1 MRTFSNA
8 SFPITRVGYSS
19 HMTWTRV
26 RLESLISRLVTRLD
40 KQLIRLGLDLELNT
54 KDLWIDLDLSPS
66 NRKRLDYL
74 AQVRDLK
81 VPYYR
86 YHCSDLTSAPVNA
99 TSWQP
104 IPQSTP
110 HSFCPSNHLFHHN
123 PAQYNSWPATIP
135 TTALSQ
141 DCQNAKTYLVLMR
154 RLLLSSA
161 AFMLAI
167 ALASAAPYSVSW

>member
-1 MRTFSNA
+1 
-8 SFPITRVGYSS
+8 
-19 HMTWTRV
+19 MTWTRV

-40 KQLIRLGLDLELNT
+40 KQLIRLGLDLDLNT
-54 KDLWIDLDLSPS
+54 KDLWLDLDLSPS

-123 PAQYNSWPATIP
+123 PAQYGQLTYNPYYCFESRLSERQNIPCSHASFTPFICGVHVSHCASQCSTI
-135 TTALSQ
+135 Q
-141 DCQNAKTYLVLMR
+141 R
-154 RLLLSSA
+154 
-161 AFMLAI
+161 
-167 ALASAAPYSVSW
+167 